1 MLSKYLQLQRRG
13 EPPAERTAARPPGL
27 NLVQA
32 AAETAAF
39 LGTGVV
45 IYLSLN
51 AVTHPFTLRLQLT
64 HLWPWPSEGTVRVI
78 ALAVCLAAVAVTRYL
93 RATAGP
99 PGRSAAVAETTDAA
113 A

>member
-1 MLSKYLQLQRRG
+1 MASFTGGEAYPYWPAIPELRTDTTGALAFAVAIVALVLSKYLQLQRRG
-13 EPPAERTAARPPGL
+13 EPPAERAVPGPPT

-51 AVTHPFTLRLQLT
+51 AVTHPFTLRLQADA
-64 HLWPWPSEGTVRVI
+64 SV
-78 ALAVCLAAVAVTRYL
+78 
-93 RATAGP
+93 
-99 PGRSAAVAETTDAA
+99 AVAERGQRSG
-113 A
+113 

>member
-1 MLSKYLQLQRRG
+1 M
-13 EPPAERTAARPPGL
+13 
-27 NLVQA
+27 QA
-32 AAETAAF
+32 VAETAAF

-78 ALAVCLAAVAVTRYL
+78 ALVVCLAAVAVTRYL

-99 PGRSAAVAETTDAA
+99 PGQAAAVPKAPTPPREPRC
-113 A
+113 